1 MQQYSVAC
9 GTGQVTFTLPPGM
22 RADIVEPRRG
32 TPVDLVQTP
41 CHAIDHGD
49 IVNLMIQVDHVGL
62 GLVHDTTNQLASVRP
77 SFSGAGDLE

>member
-32 TPVDLVQTP
+32 TPVDLVQATEAALREP
-41 CHAIDHGD
+41 VAGPS
-49 IVNLMIQVDHVGL
+49 
-62 GLVHDTTNQLASVRP
+62 LAELAKPGQRFAS
-77 SFSGAGDLE
+77 SS